1 LDFGEEL
8 IPVTASSLQEN
19 VATLQQQ
26 LDQRNQLVHQ
36 LSQELFHRVVPQRG
50 RQQVFEYLLRAQAQ
64 EIQRLKAR
72 LNQYSHLV
80 NQLSAELFHRL
91 HQERRVDAG
100 TVVALQGQIEKLQG
114 ELRQAQ
120 QDVQRREQELV
131 QVHGSL
137 VSARER
143 NQNLE
148 TILRDLPEVYRR
160 RFNARLAPVK
170 EQLAKL
176 QEENRRL
183 QGELQRYGALTQ
195 TTTKREPA
203 SSIDLPKFPPLQAVS
218 RVVS

>member
-1 LDFGEEL
+1 M
-8 IPVTASSLQEN
+8 TASSLQEN

-50 RQQVFEYLLRAQAQ
+50 RQQVLEYALSAQAQ
-64 EIQRLKAR
+64 ELRRLKFQIQ
-72 LNQYSHLV
+72 QYSHLV

-114 ELRQAQ
+114 ELRQVQ
-120 QDVQRREQELV
+120 QDLHQREQELV

-183 QGELQRYGALTQ
+183 QSELQRYGALTQ
-195 TTTKREPA
+195 TINKREPA
-203 SSIDLPKFPPLQAVS
+203 ASIDLPKFPPLQAIS
-218 RVVS
+218 RVMS